1 VMKTGQGARLFIE
14 LGFLVSCGNWVPT
27 RNHVHHRFNQIR
39 GGIWFGFG
47 GSYDLGG
54 GGVFPIEVGWQL
66 RSEGDDVGSGS
77 GWEWSW
83 AEAKW
88 SGAAT

>member
-1 VMKTGQGARLFIE
+1 VETGCQLETMFITD
-14 LGFLVSCGNWVPT
+14 SI
-27 RNHVHHRFNQIR
+27 RF
-39 GGIWFGFG
+39 GEGFG
-47 GSYDLGG
+47 LDSVVVMTWG